1 MTGTPVPA
9 PSHGTSAEAV
19 IRLLRDAYGLT
30 AASLERLPV
39 GQGAVNYR
47 VDCEHETVF
56 AKAYPDGTD
65 LDGERAGIEQSG
77 LAGRHGVPVATVR
90 PSLDGEPIVVG
101 PHGALSVWPWIE
113 GTTMT
118 GGLRPAQQR
127 ATGAALGRI
136 HEAFAAH
143 PVSRGP
149 APAVAEWMAV
159 DLDGLRATIDH
170 LLAEIAA
177 RRPGDNFDAHAEHA
191 LIERR
196 ADLAQ
201 VPTLLA
207 GLPALSAQVL
217 HGDYSAVNLLFTGD
231 DLAAVLD
238 FRPPRSFLPA
248 YELGRIAFDPRSVA
262 LDPDWLEA
270 AARLIA
276 AYLDTFPHAL
286 AEDVRACGRVA
297 LLQLLTSLYG
307 VKQHYLKPGL
317 LQDDLDAFWHLRHR
331 TARTLLTRLDDV
343 EETLAGLA
351 ESRIRAVPR

>member
-1 MTGTPVPA
+1 MKDDLAAA
-9 PSHGTSAEAV
+9 PSGGTSAEAV
-19 IRLLRDAYGLT
+19 TRLLRDAYDLT
-30 AASLERLPV
+30 ATGVQRLPV

-47 VDCEHETVF
+47 VDCGHETVF

-65 LDGERAGIEQSG
+65 LDGERAGIEQSE
-77 LAGRHGVPVATVR
+77 LAGRHGVPVARVR
-90 PSLDGEPIVVG
+90 PSRDGDPIAVG
-101 PHGALSVWPWIE
+101 PHGALSVWPWVE

-118 GGLRPAQQR
+118 GGLRPAQQQ
-127 ATGAALGRI
+127 AAGAALGRI

-159 DLDGLRATIDH
+159 DLEGLQTTIDR

-177 RRPGDNFDAHAEHA
+177 RGPGDDFDAHAEHA
-191 LIERR
+191 LHERR
-196 ADLAQ
+196 EDLAQ
-201 VPTLLA
+201 VPALLD

-262 LDPDWLEA
+262 GYPDWLDA
-270 AARLIA
+270 AARLIS
-276 AYLDTFPHAL
+276 AYLDTFPHAG
-286 AEDVRACGRVA
+286 ADDVRACGRVA

-317 LQDDLDAFWHLRHR
+317 LQDDLDAFWYLRHR

-343 EETLAGLA
+343 EDALADLTA
-351 ESRIRAVPR
+351 ARTRTVPR

>member
-1 MTGTPVPA
+1 MIGEPA

-30 AASLERLPV
+30 ATGLERLPV

-65 LDGERAGIEQSG
+65 LDGERAGIEQSE
-77 LAGRHGVPVATVR
+77 LAGRHGVQVARVR
-90 PSLDGEPIVVG
+90 PSLDGEPIAIG
-101 PHGALSVWPWIE
+101 PHGALSVWPWVE

-118 GGLRPAQQR
+118 GGLRPAQQH
-127 ATGAALGRI
+127 AAGAALGRI

-143 PVSRGP
+143 PASRGP

-159 DLDGLRATIDH
+159 DLEGLRATIDH
-170 LLAEIAA
+170 LLVVIVA
-177 RRPGDNFDAHAEHA
+177 RGPGDDFDAQAEHT
-191 LIERR
+191 LHERR
-196 ADLAQ
+196 ADLGQ
-201 VPTLLA
+201 MPGLLA

-238 FRPPRSFLPA
+238 FRPPRSFRPA

-262 LDPDWLEA
+262 LDPDWLDA
-270 AARLIA
+270 AARLVA
-276 AYLDTFPHAL
+276 AYLDTNPHAV

-331 TARTLLTRLDDV
+331 TARTLLARLGDV
-343 EETLAGLA
+343 EEALADLA
-351 ESRIRAVPR
+351 TAPTRAVQR